1 MEKHGRNEGRLGQ
14 GQSLVLLV
22 VLVSLRFSTSSV
34 CRLCCTIWTP
44 GIGCL
49 FGGGI
54 RWITKIFEKRV
65 GPRGWTQGGT
75 FPSPGDTAGKGG
87 SYSPKPL
94 VGSPLCGIKVSWNC
108 PILIFRPNWGLKG
121 REKPFWDRPPT
132 PPLITGFRWPGPPLI
147 HVIWRSG
154 SAIIMD

>member
-14 GQSLVLLV
+14 EQSLLF

-54 RWITKIFEKRV
+54 RWITKIFEKKV
-65 GPRGWTQGGT
+65 GPRAE
-75 FPSPGDTAGKGG
+75 PSLPPGDTAGNGG

-94 VGSPLCGIKVSWNC
+94 VGSPLRGIKVSWNC
-108 PILIFRPNWGLKG
+108 PPPYFQTKLRPEGLKKTFLRPSPPPHPLSQG
-121 REKPFWDRPPT
+121 LDDRAL
-132 PPLITGFRWPGPPLI
+132 PLSVLSEDLGPPL
-147 HVIWRSG
+147 
-154 SAIIMD
+154 